1 MTSARE
7 GRLPLDELVTVGIS
21 CESCHL
27 GGREHAE
34 LEVEMPFGPVHPRLR
49 AVDAAAWLDEGRD
62 SAQLWDAL
70 CGPCPCGPSPRYPL
84 GGAQRNSGEAF
95 DLAASACAPVVACTD
110 CHDPH
115 VRGTRTSER
124 KRRLAACAGCHP
136 SLASSRSALAH
147 GRHKLE
153 DATCLDCHM
162 PRIVQGFSDVIR
174 THRIGRALEPSMVA
188 AGQPNACNLCHLDRS
203 VAWAAQQVS
212 VYWGRDV
219 DVPEGGGDHA
229 AGRQWLASDDPLLMV
244 TAAAAYA
251 RSSLGKGVASTLV
264 DLLDQ
269 PIAYYRMRV
278 LFALEEVLGRELSA
292 EEFDPAANPAVRRD
306 QQLRLRSV
314 VSRPDR

>member
-1 MTSARE
+1 
-7 GRLPLDELVTVGIS
+7 
-21 CESCHL
+21 
-27 GGREHAE
+27 
-34 LEVEMPFGPVHPRLR
+34 
-49 AVDAAAWLDEGRD
+49 
-62 SAQLWDAL
+62 
-70 CGPCPCGPSPRYPL
+70 
-84 GGAQRNSGEAF
+84 
-95 DLAASACAPVVACTD
+95 
-110 CHDPH
+110 
-115 VRGTRTSER
+115 
-124 KRRLAACAGCHP
+124 
-136 SLASSRSALAH
+136 
-147 GRHKLE
+147 
-153 DATCLDCHM
+153 M